1 MKNGK
6 VVQAPACAIQTPGL
20 PDVLLDSSATF
31 DDVVL
36 PTPANDLA
44 GHAATACPASSDN
57 RGNIK
62 ILYATPL

>member
-1 MKNGK
+1 
-6 VVQAPACAIQTPGL
+6 
-20 PDVLLDSSATF
+20 VLLDSSATF

-62 ILYATPL
+62 ILHATPL